1 MDRRVWLD
9 VGDSLGPDRVRV
21 TLTFIEIYAEC
32 EAYTY
37 SIYHGSVEWDSLD
50 TLDCPGVKRLQDDS
64 GEWNIEPL
72 HPLAKMYLFR
82 TWEPL

>member
-9 VGDSLGPDRVRV
+9 VGEPITADRVRV
-21 TLTFIEIYAEC
+21 SITTVRIYPEC
-32 EAYTY
+32 RAYSY
-37 SIYHGSVEWDSLD
+37 SVVHGSVEWSSLD
-50 TLDCPGVKRLQDDS
+50 TLECSGVQSLRDDS

-72 HPLAKMYLFR
+72 HPLAKKYLLR